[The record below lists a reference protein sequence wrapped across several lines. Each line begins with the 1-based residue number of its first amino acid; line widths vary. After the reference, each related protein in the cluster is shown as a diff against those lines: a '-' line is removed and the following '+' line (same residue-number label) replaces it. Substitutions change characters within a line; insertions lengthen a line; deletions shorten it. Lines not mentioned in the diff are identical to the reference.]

1 MPLEMISQAY
11 RRVNETGPIAS
22 PVVIERSIAMLPP
35 ADKLAICFAHV
46 AYQLQERFSA
56 LETDINSFAVRDP
69 GTLENRVAEADVL
82 VISGLW
88 HDGLLDRATKLRFI
102 QAIGAGTDQF
112 PREELAK
119 RGIRLASAHGV
130 NYRAVAEHAMAF
142 ILALNRRLPEA
153 RDNQAKRVWRGM
165 IGDLSQREDEL
176 GGKTLLV
183 VGLGQIG
190 GRLAQLAKA
199 FDMRVVGLR
208 RDPAAGRGAADA
220 VHTMNEF
227 KSLLPEAD
235 FVALT
240 CPLTKETEK
249 LVDAEALHLMK
260 PSTYLVNVAR
270 GRVVDEAALV
280 GALATHGIA
289 GAGIDVTTEEPLGA
303 SSPLWGMEHVL
314 LTPHTAGETRR
325 YEDNVI
331 EMLRDN
337 LGRLRRGE
345 EPLRN
350 QVI

>member
-1 MPLEMISQAY
+1 MI
-11 RRVNETGPIAS
+11 
-22 PVVIERSIAMLPP
+22 PP

-46 AYQLQERFSA
+46 AYRLHERFSA
-56 LETDINSFAVRDP
+56 LNIGINSFAVRDP
-69 GTLENRVAEADVL
+69 ETLENRVGEADVL

-88 HDGLLDRATKLRFI
+88 QNGLLDRAKKLRFI

-112 PREELAK
+112 PYEELAK
-119 RGIRLASAHGV
+119 RSIRLASARGV

-142 ILALNRRLPEA
+142 ILALSRRLPEA

-165 IGDLSQREDEL
+165 IGDPSQREDEL

-199 FDMRVVGLR
+199 FDMRVLGLR
-208 RDPAAGRGAADA
+208 RDPTAGRGAADA
-220 VHTMNEF
+220 VHTMGEL

-240 CPLTKETEK
+240 CPLVKETEN
-249 LVDAEALHLMK
+249 LVDAEAFRVMK
-260 PSTYLVNVAR
+260 PSAHLVNVAR
-270 GRVVDEAALV
+270 GQVVDEAALA
-280 GALATHGIA
+280 GALAARRIA
-289 GAGIDVTTEEPLGA
+289 GAGLDVTVEEPLAA

-314 LTPHTAGETRR
+314 ITPHTAGETRR

-331 EMLRDN
+331 EILRDN
-337 LGRLRRGE
+337 LGRLWRGE
-345 EPLRN
+345 EQLRN
-350 QVI
+350 QVV